1 MRDRI
6 GKLPTKEA
14 NVTEEVYLSETVR
27 CRECEKTVPIG
38 IEVVTVKREGE
49 FKKVLDHRY
58 YCRAHGL
65 DYEMRAQSLPI
76 RPRKGFD

>member
-38 IEVVTVKREGE
+38 IEVSRSKEMGNSKR
-49 FKKVLDHRY
+49 F
-58 YCRAHGL
+58 
-65 DYEMRAQSLPI
+65 
-76 RPRKGFD
+76 